1 MDGHDV
7 IVIGGGFAGLRAARD
22 LIDAGRNVVL
32 LEARDRLGGRAWT
45 RPFAGDGPPVE
56 VGGTWFTPE
65 QVGGAPRARALRPGD
80 AHLPG
85 PRRVRWRTGGELRD
99 QLPVP
104 FEEIGEL
111 ERAIVIIARDADRSR
126 EGTLGDV
133 ASLSCTEYIAQLG
146 VPPATSDF
154 LAAWWVM
161 IGGTHPDRGA
171 VIDALQAIAHHGG
184 VSGLMT
190 TLRFAPVAGWT
201 ALAEAIGADLEVRR
215 SAEVVVVHQAD
226 DGVEARLADGSA
238 VRGARAVVALP
249 INVLPNVVF
258 DPPLPERTAEAA
270 GTNAGRAYK
279 IWFRARG
286 LPAASVAAG
295 AGAGVDWI
303 YADRDLGDG
312 TVLALGFGYEDP
324 SFDPRDDAQVEA
336 ALRALWPEAE
346 LVAYDLHDWN
356 TDPHSLGTWPT
367 ATVGKAE
374 LLTPERFPPHG
385 RLCFAGAD
393 VADARRGLDR
403 GRVPLRCR
411 RGRVGARGIGR
422 SPSAVGD
429 LVTLEPMEG
438 E

>member
-1 MDGHDV
+1 MDDGHDV

-22 LIDAGRNVVL
+22 LADSGRSVVV

-45 RPFAGDGPPVE
+45 RPFNGDGPSVE

-65 QVGGAPRARALRPGD
+65 QSEVPRELERYGLGARTYG
-80 AHLPG
+80 G

-111 ERAIVIIARDADRSR
+111 ERAIVTIARDADRSR
-126 EGTLGDV
+126 DGSLGEV
-133 ASLSCTEYIAQLG
+133 ASQSCAEYIAQLA
-146 VPPATSDF
+146 VPAATADF

-171 VIDALQAIAHHGG
+171 VIDALQAIANHGG

-190 TLRFAPVAGWT
+190 TLRFAPVEGWT
-201 ALAEAIGADLEVRR
+201 ALAEAIGAELDVRR
-215 SAEVVVVHQAD
+215 GAEVVAVAQTG
-226 DGVEARLADGSA
+226 DGVEVRLADGTA
-238 VRGARAVVALP
+238 VRGDRAVVALP
-249 INVLPNVVF
+249 VNVLPKVAF
-258 DPPLPERTAEAA
+258 DPPLPARTAEAA

-279 IWFRARG
+279 IWFHARG

-295 AGAGVDWI
+295 AGAGVSWI

-312 TVLALGFGYEDP
+312 TVLALGFGYQDP
-324 SFDPRDDAQVEA
+324 SFDPSDNGQVEA
-336 ALRALWPEAE
+336 ALRAFWPEAE

-374 LLTPERFPPHG
+374 LLVPDRFPPHG
-385 RLCFAGAD
+385 LLYFAGAD
-393 VADARRGLDR
+393 VAPHDAGWIEGALLS
-403 GRVPLRCR
+403 GAAAASW
-411 RGRVGARGIGR
+411 ARG
-422 SPSAVGD
+422 
-429 LVTLEPMEG
+429 E
-438 E
+438 

>member
-1 MDGHDV
+1 MDGLDV

-22 LIDAGRNVVL
+22 LTDAGRTVVL

-45 RPFAGDGPPVE
+45 RPFGGDGPPVE
-56 VGGTWFTPE
+56 IGGTWFTPE
-65 QVGGAPRARALRPGD
+65 QAEIPHELERYGLETRTYA
-80 AHLPG
+80 G
-85 PRRVRWRTGGELRD
+85 PSRVRWRTGGQLRD
-99 QLPVP
+99 LLPVP

-111 ERAIVIIARDADRSR
+111 ERAIVMVARDAERSR

-133 ASLSCTEYIAQLG
+133 ASLSCTEYVERLG
-146 VPPATSDF
+146 VPAATSDF
-154 LAAWWVM
+154 LKAWWVM

-171 VIDALQAIAHHGG
+171 VIDALQAIANHGG

-190 TLRFAPVAGWT
+190 TLRFTPAAGWT
-201 ALAEAIGADLEVRR
+201 ALAEAIGADLDVRR
-215 SAEVVVVHQAD
+215 SAEVVAVRQVD
-226 DGVEARLADGSA
+226 DGVEAHLADGSA
-238 VRGARAVVALP
+238 VRGVVAVVALP
-249 INVLPNVVF
+249 VNVLPNVAF
-258 DPPLPERTAEAA
+258 DPPLPAPTAEAA

-324 SFDPRDDAQVEA
+324 SFDPRDDAHVEA

-346 LVAYDLHDWN
+346 LVGYDLHDWN

-367 ATVGKAE
+367 ATVGQAE

-385 RLCFAGAD
+385 RLYFAGAD
-393 VADARRGLDR
+393 VAPYDAGWIE
-403 GRVPLRCR
+403 
-411 RGRVGARGIGR
+411 GAFLSGAAAAEWALGATD
-422 SPSAVGD
+422 SAAR
-429 LVTLEPMEG
+429 E
-438 E
+438 

>member
-7 IVIGGGFAGLRAARD
+7 IVVGGGFAGLRAARD
-22 LIDAGRNVVL
+22 LAEAGRSVVL

-65 QVGGAPRARALRPGD
+65 QTEVPRELDRYGLEPRTYA
-80 AHLPG
+80 G

-111 ERAIVIIARDADRSR
+111 ERALVTIARDAERSR

-133 ASLSCTEYIAQLG
+133 ASLSCTDYIAQLA
-146 VPPATSDF
+146 VPPATADF
-154 LAAWWVM
+154 LGAWWVM

-171 VIDALQAIAHHGG
+171 IIDALQAIANHGG

-190 TLRFAPVAGWT
+190 TLRFAPAAGWT
-201 ALAEAIGADLEVRR
+201 ALAEAIGADLDVRR
-215 SAEVVVVHQAD
+215 GAEVVAVHQDD
-226 DGVEARLADGSA
+226 DGVEVRLADGFA

-249 INVLPNVVF
+249 VNVLPNIAF
-258 DPPLPERTAEAA
+258 DPPLPEWTADAA

-279 IWFRARG
+279 IWFQARG
-286 LPAASVAAG
+286 LPADSVAAG

-324 SFDPRDDAQVEA
+324 SFDPQDPAQVEA

-356 TDPHSLGTWPT
+356 TDPYSLGTWPT

-374 LLTPERFPPHG
+374 LLTAERFPPHG
-385 RLCFAGAD
+385 RIYFAGAD
-393 VADARRGLDR
+393 VAVHDAGWIE
-403 GRVPLRCR
+403 
-411 RGRVGARGIGR
+411 GAFLSG
-422 SPSAVGD
+422 AAAAEWA
-429 LVTLEPMEG
+429 LG

>member
-1 MDGHDV
+1 MDDGHDV

-22 LIDAGRNVVL
+22 LAEAGRGVVL

-45 RPFAGDGPPVE
+45 RPFGGDGPPVE
-56 VGGTWFTPE
+56 IGGTWFTPE
-65 QVGGAPRARALRPGD
+65 QIEVPRELERYGLETRTYA
-80 AHLPG
+80 G

-111 ERAIVIIARDADRSR
+111 ERALVTIARDADRSR
-126 EGTLGDV
+126 DGTLGDA
-133 ASLSCTEYIAQLG
+133 ASLSCTEYIAQLA

-171 VIDALQAIAHHGG
+171 IIDALQAIANHGG

-190 TLRFAPVAGWT
+190 TLRFAPAAGWT
-201 ALAEAIGADLEVRR
+201 ALAEAIGADLDVRR
-215 SAEVVVVHQAD
+215 AAEVVAIHQD
-226 DGVEARLADGSA
+226 GDGVEVRLADGSA
-238 VRGARAVVALP
+238 VRGGRAVVALP
-249 INVLPNVVF
+249 INVLPNVAF
-258 DPPLPERTAEAA
+258 DPPLPEATAEAA

-286 LPAASVAAG
+286 LPADSVAAG
-295 AGAGVDWI
+295 AGHGVDWI

-324 SFDPRDDAQVEA
+324 SFDPQDAAQVER

-346 LVAYDLHDWN
+346 LVAYDLHDWD

-385 RLCFAGAD
+385 LLYFAGAD
-393 VADARRGLDR
+393 VAVHDAGWIE
-403 GRVPLRCR
+403 
-411 RGRVGARGIGR
+411 GAFLSGAAAAEWAIG
-422 SPSAVGD
+422 
-429 LVTLEPMEG
+429 E
-438 E
+438 